1 MKDFTLISLMLN
13 LLYIIEVFEFKG
25 KNERIKKKKKDN

>member
-25 KNERIKKKKKDN
+25 INEWIK